1 MTGPRQAYSLV
12 VGQRFEFRGQL
23 YVVTGFRPYE
33 RRDGSLTVLAD
44 IGSHCADCGAWF
56 AASVPATATAAR
68 IVPNR
73 RCATHRAP
81 GRRVRALYPWI
92 FD

>member
-1 MTGPRQAYSLV
+1 MTGPRQAPRLAA
-12 VGQRFEFRGQL
+12 GQTFEYRGQL
-23 YVVTGFRPYE
+23 YVVTSLRPHE
-33 RRDGSLTVLAD
+33 RRDGSRTVLAD

-56 AASVPATATAAR
+56 AASVPATATLAR

-81 GRRVRALYPWI
+81 GRRVRTLYPFI